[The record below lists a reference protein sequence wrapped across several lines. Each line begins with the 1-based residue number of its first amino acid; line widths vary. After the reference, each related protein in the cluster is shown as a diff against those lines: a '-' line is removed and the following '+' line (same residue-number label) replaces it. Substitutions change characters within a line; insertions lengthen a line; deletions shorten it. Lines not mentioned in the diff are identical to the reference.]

1 MKPKPPWK
9 PKNPP
14 SSSCTAATLE
24 DLPSCESSLP
34 LSLQKKS
41 PTPIPHDDSPKTPIG
56 LQFLGTHK
64 NLSDLFLPRRF
75 ALISKTNDVFLWI
88 TSLRKAQTSLNSSKS
103 LLCFWKFANRH
114 QLSCIWVFHR
124 VFVHVASQRWS
135 LQTLPWPRTTSSHK
149 SGKFSSFRP
158 LSFYFVWI
166 LMFSSYFM
174 SNFLS
179 KFKLLSVVL
188 CLGVLWWVMCLDS
201 YKYLSSLLVVFHP
214 TCLSSSIPMCLSLFI
229 FLCLFVVVPSLMFTE
244 CSCSEQLSPVAV
256 PTSQHGSSGT
266 STGCGDSANGQAS
279 STPLYPPDTLSEV
292 SISIFLPLPLLK
304 RMHLLLKRTF
314 QIQFHSTFP

>member
-1 MKPKPPWK
+1 M
-9 PKNPP
+9 
-14 SSSCTAATLE
+14 
-24 DLPSCESSLP
+24 
-34 LSLQKKS
+34 
-41 PTPIPHDDSPKTPIG
+41 
-56 LQFLGTHK
+56 
-64 NLSDLFLPRRF
+64 
-75 ALISKTNDVFLWI
+75 
-88 TSLRKAQTSLNSSKS
+88 NSSKS

-244 CSCSEQLSPVAV
+244 PPSFTNAAALSNCLLLLPFLLPNMGVAELQLAAVIVLMVRPLPPPV
-256 PTSQHGSSGT
+256 
-266 STGCGDSANGQAS
+266 STGHIIGSVDFNFPTFTSPEEDA
-279 STPLYPPDTLSEV
+279 PP
-292 SISIFLPLPLLK
+292 P
-304 RMHLLLKRTF
+304 
-314 QIQFHSTFP
+314 Q

>member
-1 MKPKPPWK
+1 MMFFFE
-9 PKNPP
+9 
-14 SSSCTAATLE
+14 L
-24 DLPSCESSLP
+24 
-34 LSLQKKS
+34 
-41 PTPIPHDDSPKTPIG
+41 
-56 LQFLGTHK
+56 
-64 NLSDLFLPRRF
+64 
-75 ALISKTNDVFLWI
+75 
-88 TSLRKAQTSLNSSKS
+88 SLRKAQTSLNYSKS

-135 LQTLPWPRTTSSHK
+135 IQTLPWPRTTSSHK

-158 LSFYFVWI
+158 LSFYFVCI

-244 CSCSEQLSPVAV
+244 PPSFTNATALSNCV
-256 PTSQHGSSGT
+256 
-266 STGCGDSANGQAS
+266 
-279 STPLYPPDTLSEV
+279 
-292 SISIFLPLPLLK
+292 LPLPFLLPNMGVAELQLAAVIVLMV
-304 RMHLLLKRTF
+304 RPLPPPCIHRTHYRKCRF
-314 QIQFHSTFP
+314 QFSYLYLS